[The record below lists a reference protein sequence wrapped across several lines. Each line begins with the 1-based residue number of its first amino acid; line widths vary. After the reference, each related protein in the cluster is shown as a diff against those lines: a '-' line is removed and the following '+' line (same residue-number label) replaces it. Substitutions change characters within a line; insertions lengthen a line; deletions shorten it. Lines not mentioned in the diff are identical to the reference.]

1 MTPTKPTLL
10 IKNTGPTPTRP
21 MSTPATAGPTIRA
34 ALNAAE
40 FSATAFATSPLPTMS
55 MTNDCRAGWSTT
67 FAKPRTR
74 PSTATCPY
82 WTRPV
87 ETSTPSSRAW
97 QASVACFPE
106 AAGLL
111 SPKLKTRGIST
122 HPGGGGYGAPSHVGG
137 QPHGPRLSSARHLH
151 LANGPEVGRRGA
163 ARRRARR
170 AQVVGVA
177 RRGARPVRRLR
188 PGRDG
193 RQARPDP
200 RRGGRR
206 HGQAYAAVAPDRAP
220 RRPGARWRRSRG
232 DLRDHR
238 HLARSVHPPGH
249 LRSRDA
255 HSRLSRVQSVHRRI
269 QPDPA
274 RSLLRARV
282 SPQPRRD
289 ARGGRVAPLRHARPA
304 RCRARPVGLGDARV
318 ARDVGACVVHRRGD
332 GPRRLVPCLRG
343 RRRDRRVRGE
353 GDPPPGG
360 HRLPGNPRADAD
372 GRDLR
377 LRDSLRPVR
386 APPQAPPPAWWAR
399 GPPDPP
405 PPPT

>member
-1 MTPTKPTLL
+1 MSSHSPWRNRLL
-10 IKNTGPTPTRP
+10 RRDA
-21 MSTPATAGPTIRA
+21 SCVLQARLFSRRA
-34 ALNAAE
+34 
-40 FSATAFATSPLPTMS
+40 
-55 MTNDCRAGWSTT
+55 CG
-67 FAKPRTR
+67 
-74 PSTATCPY
+74 
-82 WTRPV
+82 
-87 ETSTPSSRAW
+87 
-97 QASVACFPE
+97 ACVPE
-106 AAGLL
+106 AAGLV

-188 PGRDG
+188 PGRDR

-200 RRGGRR
+200 RRGGLR
-206 HGQAYAAVAPDRAP
+206 HGQADAAVAPDRAP

-289 ARGGRVAPLRHARPA
+289 ARGGRVAPLRHPK
-304 RCRARPVGLGDARV
+304 L
-318 ARDVGACVVHRRGD
+318 
-332 GPRRLVPCLRG
+332 RLVLGESGIGWLPYILERLDDTYEERLADDLKLPLPPSAYFKRQMYATFQKDFHGVRAMAEIAPDNVMWGSDYPHRDGTWPFSQKAIEEQFRG
-343 RRRDRRVRGE
+343 IDPKIQRKMLWENVRRVYRIDE
-353 GDPPPGG
+353 
-360 HRLPGNPRADAD
+360 
-372 GRDLR
+372 
-377 LRDSLRPVR
+377 
-386 APPQAPPPAWWAR
+386 
-399 GPPDPP
+399 
-405 PPPT
+405 